1 MLKAID
7 MRWEARVNGTI
18 CIVLQVRDGVR
29 KTRSVLDNTPKGALS
44 KKQWP
49 WNDIYTISMIFLM
62 HNKNIFEYY
71 IQILKPSL
79 NKSTVYG
86 TICTNL
92 HILQ

>member
-29 KTRSVLDNTPKGALS
+29 KTRSVSDNAPKGALS

-62 HNKNIFEYY
+62 YNKNIFEYY
-71 IQILKPSL
+71 IP
-79 NKSTVYG
+79 
-86 TICTNL
+86 TNSKN
-92 HILQ
+92 IPK